1 MATFIQ
7 DKQLRQLA
15 RALNNESS
23 VIIDEVAYSEDA
35 TPANNNVEYFG
46 TEIGGRTSITRSR
59 TANQILVETFR
70 PATSVVN
77 TGSGDNLKRVMFVD
91 DGSSAPLVLASFP
104 NILHTTGFDLSI
116 QLELEVIR

>member
-7 DKQLRQLA
+7 DKQLRELA
-15 RALNNESS
+15 KALNNEVNV
-23 VIIDEVAYSEDA
+23 VIDDVAYSEDA
-35 TPANNNVEYFG
+35 TPANNNVTNFG
-46 TEIGGRTSITRSR
+46 TEIGNRTSITRSR
-59 TANQILVETFR
+59 TSNSVLIETVR
-70 PATSVVN
+70 GATDVVN

-91 DGSSAPLVLASFP
+91 SGSSAPLVLATFP